1 MGLISLGAGVAIGYV
16 LGSKNGKEKL
26 DRRLGSVKKSA
37 EETWQDPKVQDF
49 VHKASETATRVA
61 HDVAESAKKAA
72 ALASETVNK
81 GSETVAESAE
91 AAEVKVE
98 EAAEEYATAETKTTG
113 RSDGHSGSTSNSEG
127 RDTDNWTNEGGAKS

>member
-26 DRRLGSVKKSA
+26 DRRLDSVKKSA

-61 HDVAESAKKAA
+61 HDVTESAKKAA
-72 ALASETVNK
+72 AFASETVNK
-81 GSETVAESAE
+81 GSETVADTAE

-98 EAAEEYATAETKTTG
+98 EAAEEYTTAKTTG
-113 RSDGHSGSTSNSEG
+113 HSDGHSGSTANSEG
-127 RDTDNWTNEGGAKS
+127 RDTDDWTNEGGAKS